1 MDFQRII
8 LIAGVAI
15 ISYLMVLQWNQD
27 YGTSAVA
34 PQQVTSVSA
43 YATEAVTTDFVIAGE
58 ANTSNPDIAVSAANN
73 WAQMFQRYRANISRS
88 LRDSLSQQHSDVYD
102 MLRYYMGW
110 VDENGRPHEAMEG
123 KALRPDRKSVV

>member
-8 LIAGVAI
+8 LIAGIAI

-43 YATEAVTTDFVIAGE
+43 YNTDIVTTDFAVA
-58 ANTSNPDIAVSAANN
+58 ADVSNNNTDITVTSAANASAGVLVEVN
-73 WAQMFQRYRANISRS
+73 TDTLQVVIDTQGGDIIQAS
-88 LRDSLSQQHSDVYD
+88 LVNYLAEMDH
-102 MLRYYMGW
+102 
-110 VDENGRPHEAMEG
+110 
-123 KALRPDRKSVV
+123 

>member
-27 YGTSAVA
+27 YGTEALV

-43 YATEAVTTDFVIAGE
+43 YETEAVSTDF
-58 ANTSNPDIAVSAANN
+58 AVAA
-73 WAQMFQRYRANISRS
+73 QQR
-88 LRDSLSQQHSDVYD
+88 
-102 MLRYYMGW
+102 
-110 VDENGRPHEAMEG
+110 
-123 KALRPDRKSVV
+123 